1 MTIYGYNNIKNDKNV
16 PLTMIDYDYN
26 FCIP

>member
-1 MTIYGYNNIKNDKNV
+1 MTIYRYKDNKNDKNM